1 MAAANTTPVVIKE
14 SISLTVFTVLGIRN
28 VTIPTAIGIQIV
40 RKRMLKFIFPSPYE
54 KVPGFEIIPL

>member
-1 MAAANTTPVVIKE
+1 VIKE